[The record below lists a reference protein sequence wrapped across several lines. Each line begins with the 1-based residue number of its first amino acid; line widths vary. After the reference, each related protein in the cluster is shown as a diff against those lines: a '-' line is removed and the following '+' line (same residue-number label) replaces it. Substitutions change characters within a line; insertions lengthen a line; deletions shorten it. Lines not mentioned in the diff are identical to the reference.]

1 MSMPDVASPSPVF
14 ANKRLAR
21 QLRQALRVDS
31 PEALERLNALLAAS
45 PEPALAALAGRFPRL
60 LEIVADSYVQ
70 YDRDLDLRTRSL
82 ELSSEEL
89 LGVNER
95 LRQEGLSQQQVLT
108 ALQEATRELMADLGL
123 KPQAGSNQDL
133 LALAQLTRILIVQ
146 HKAAQEEVARM
157 QARLVSAIEALDVG
171 FCMYDA
177 EDRLVIC
184 NERYR
189 TIYAGVREALMPGTP
204 AKDFLR
210 ALYRS
215 SIQDIERDRPED
227 QWVESRQAWRAHG
240 GVREIMLDGRWYRLD
255 DTHTAEGL
263 TVSLRTDITAI
274 KQLNQR
280 LTLARDAAEAANRA
294 KSTFLANMSHEI
306 RTPLNGIVGMTA
318 LALDTPLDPEQ
329 GEYLQ
334 IVKSSADALL
344 VIVNDILDFSKME
357 AGMMAIERVAF
368 SLQGLIADCLKPLA
382 VRAFDKQLEL
392 LVRIAPDVPDALV
405 GDPGRLRQILTNLV
419 GNAIKFT
426 EQGEVCVEVSL
437 NGAVQGLNL
446 TLDIQVRD
454 TGIGI
459 ALEQQ
464 AEVFDAFSQ
473 ADATVTRRFG
483 GTGLGLAIARG
494 LAHLMGGQ
502 IAMTSEVGQGSRFVL
517 TVPMTLQTVRPSAPP
532 SLGQALTGLRVL
544 VADDNATQRD
554 WIAQLLGT
562 WGVDVALADSGHR
575 ALGLLNSTA
584 RPFDAVVMDARM
596 PDLSGFAVLQS
607 LPASEALLRRTLMLL
622 PANEWHSG
630 VARCSEL
637 GVNTYLVKPVS
648 PSDLLDALQKVLA
661 AASDG
666 EPGHSSAVCQTPF
679 PVHAHALD
687 ILLVEDNPVN
697 QKLATRVLERM
708 GHRISL
714 AIDGAEAVR
723 MTAEHLY
730 EIVLMDVQMPVMDG
744 LDATRAIRQREMQTK
759 RHQKILAMTA
769 NAMRGDRD
777 RCLEAGMDGYVSK
790 PVDRQELVA
799 EIERVLGSALPVM
812 RDGVDASPMADEG
825 LPDIDMND
833 SLERLEGDRELLP
846 NWPAW

>member
-1 MSMPDVASPSPVF
+1 
-14 ANKRLAR
+14 
-21 QLRQALRVDS
+21 
-31 PEALERLNALLAAS
+31 
-45 PEPALAALAGRFPRL
+45 
-60 LEIVADSYVQ
+60 
-70 YDRDLDLRTRSL
+70 
-82 ELSSEEL
+82 
-89 LGVNER
+89 
-95 LRQEGLSQQQVLT
+95 
-108 ALQEATRELMADLGL
+108 
-123 KPQAGSNQDL
+123 
-133 LALAQLTRILIVQ
+133 
-146 HKAAQEEVARM
+146 
-157 QARLVSAIEALDVG
+157 
-171 FCMYDA
+171 
-177 EDRLVIC
+177 
-184 NERYR
+184 
-189 TIYAGVREALMPGTP
+189 
-204 AKDFLR
+204 
-210 ALYRS
+210 
-215 SIQDIERDRPED
+215 
-227 QWVESRQAWRAHG
+227 
-240 GVREIMLDGRWYRLD
+240 
-255 DTHTAEGL
+255 
-263 TVSLRTDITAI
+263 
-274 KQLNQR
+274 
-280 LTLARDAAEAANRA
+280 
-294 KSTFLANMSHEI
+294 
-306 RTPLNGIVGMTA
+306 
-318 LALDTPLDPEQ
+318 
-329 GEYLQ
+329 
-334 IVKSSADALL
+334 LL

-584 RPFDAVVMDARM
+584 QPFDAVVMDARM

-637 GVNTYLVKPVS
+637 GVNAYLVKPVS
-648 PSDLLDALQKVLA
+648 PFGPAGCAAEGPGCGQRWRTWPFQRCLPDAFSCSCSCTGHPSRRGQ
-661 AASDG
+661 
-666 EPGHSSAVCQTPF
+666 PGQPEAG
-679 PVHAHALD
+679 HAR
-687 ILLVEDNPVN
+687 PG
-697 QKLATRVLERM
+697 T
-708 GHRISL
+708 
-714 AIDGAEAVR
+714 DGAP
-723 MTAEHLY
+723 
-730 EIVLMDVQMPVMDG
+730 DQS
-744 LDATRAIRQREMQTK
+744 
-759 RHQKILAMTA
+759 
-769 NAMRGDRD
+769 GDRRCRGRAHD
-777 RCLEAGMDGYVSK
+777 RRA
-790 PVDRQELVA
+790 LV
-799 EIERVLGSALPVM
+799 
-812 RDGVDASPMADEG
+812 
-825 LPDIDMND
+825 
-833 SLERLEGDRELLP
+833 
-846 NWPAW
+846 

>member
-1 MSMPDVASPSPVF
+1 MSMPDVAPPSPVF

-31 PEALERLNALLAAS
+31 PEVLQRLNALLAAS
-45 PEPALAALAGRFPRL
+45 PEPALAELAGRLPRL

-95 LRQEGLSQQQVLT
+95 LRQEGLSQQQVLS

-189 TIYAGVREALMPGTP
+189 TIYAGVREALVPGTP

-227 QWVESRQAWRAHG
+227 QWVETRQARRAHG

-426 EQGEVCVEVSL
+426 EQGEVCVEVFL

-584 RPFDAVVMDARM
+584 QPFDAVVMDARM

-708 GHRISL
+708 GHRIRRS
-714 AIDGAEAVR
+714 
-723 MTAEHLY
+723 
-730 EIVLMDVQMPVMDG
+730 
-744 LDATRAIRQREMQTK
+744 
-759 RHQKILAMTA
+759 
-769 NAMRGDRD
+769 
-777 RCLEAGMDGYVSK
+777 
-790 PVDRQELVA
+790 
-799 EIERVLGSALPVM
+799 
-812 RDGVDASPMADEG
+812 
-825 LPDIDMND
+825 
-833 SLERLEGDRELLP
+833 
-846 NWPAW
+846 WP

>member
-1 MSMPDVASPSPVF
+1 
-14 ANKRLAR
+14 
-21 QLRQALRVDS
+21 
-31 PEALERLNALLAAS
+31 
-45 PEPALAALAGRFPRL
+45 
-60 LEIVADSYVQ
+60 
-70 YDRDLDLRTRSL
+70 
-82 ELSSEEL
+82 
-89 LGVNER
+89 
-95 LRQEGLSQQQVLT
+95 
-108 ALQEATRELMADLGL
+108 
-123 KPQAGSNQDL
+123 
-133 LALAQLTRILIVQ
+133 
-146 HKAAQEEVARM
+146 M

-189 TIYAGVREALMPGTP
+189 TIYAGVREALVPGTP
-204 AKDFLR
+204 ASRTFFVPCTAARFK
-210 ALYRS
+210 
-215 SIQDIERDRPED
+215 DIERDRPED

-502 IAMTSEVGQGSRFVL
+502 IAMTSEVGRGSRFVL
-517 TVPMTLQTVRPSAPP
+517 TVPMTLQTGRPAAPP

-554 WIAQLLGT
+554 WLSQRLGA
-562 WGVDVALADSGHR
+562 WGV
-575 ALGLLNSTA
+575 
-584 RPFDAVVMDARM
+584 AV
-596 PDLSGFAVLQS
+596 
-607 LPASEALLRRTLMLL
+607 T
-622 PANEWHSG
+622 
-630 VARCSEL
+630 
-637 GVNTYLVKPVS
+637 
-648 PSDLLDALQKVLA
+648 
-661 AASDG
+661 
-666 EPGHSSAVCQTPF
+666 PG
-679 PVHAHALD
+679 
-687 ILLVEDNPVN
+687 
-697 QKLATRVLERM
+697 
-708 GHRISL
+708 
-714 AIDGAEAVR
+714 
-723 MTAEHLY
+723 
-730 EIVLMDVQMPVMDG
+730 
-744 LDATRAIRQREMQTK
+744 
-759 RHQKILAMTA
+759 
-769 NAMRGDRD
+769 
-777 RCLEAGMDGYVSK
+777 
-790 PVDRQELVA
+790 
-799 EIERVLGSALPVM
+799 
-812 RDGVDASPMADEG
+812 
-825 LPDIDMND
+825 
-833 SLERLEGDRELLP
+833 
-846 NWPAW
+846 

>member
-1 MSMPDVASPSPVF
+1 MSMPDVATPSPVF

-31 PEALERLNALLAAS
+31 PEALQRLNALLAAS

-189 TIYAGVREALMPGTP
+189 TIYAGVREALVPGTP

-426 EQGEVCVEVSL
+426 EQGESV
-437 NGAVQGLNL
+437 
-446 TLDIQVRD
+446 
-454 TGIGI
+454 
-459 ALEQQ
+459 
-464 AEVFDAFSQ
+464 
-473 ADATVTRRFG
+473 
-483 GTGLGLAIARG
+483 
-494 LAHLMGGQ
+494 
-502 IAMTSEVGQGSRFVL
+502 
-517 TVPMTLQTVRPSAPP
+517 
-532 SLGQALTGLRVL
+532 
-544 VADDNATQRD
+544 
-554 WIAQLLGT
+554 W
-562 WGVDVALADSGHR
+562 
-575 ALGLLNSTA
+575 
-584 RPFDAVVMDARM
+584 
-596 PDLSGFAVLQS
+596 
-607 LPASEALLRRTLMLL
+607 
-622 PANEWHSG
+622 
-630 VARCSEL
+630 RC
-637 GVNTYLVKPVS
+637 P
-648 PSDLLDALQKVLA
+648 
-661 AASDG
+661 
-666 EPGHSSAVCQTPF
+666 
-679 PVHAHALD
+679 
-687 ILLVEDNPVN
+687 
-697 QKLATRVLERM
+697 
-708 GHRISL
+708 
-714 AIDGAEAVR
+714 
-723 MTAEHLY
+723 
-730 EIVLMDVQMPVMDG
+730 
-744 LDATRAIRQREMQTK
+744 
-759 RHQKILAMTA
+759 
-769 NAMRGDRD
+769 
-777 RCLEAGMDGYVSK
+777 
-790 PVDRQELVA
+790 
-799 EIERVLGSALPVM
+799 
-812 RDGVDASPMADEG
+812 
-825 LPDIDMND
+825 
-833 SLERLEGDRELLP
+833 
-846 NWPAW
+846 